1 MLDLVLGW
9 YHQRNKPLPRPANN
23 LYKHYL
29 VEQNV
34 IFGCGLMPLESQP
47 STKSFNYLYEHYL
60 GEWKFLINL
69 LLTLVITIFCHAEMI
84 MSSEHRVHGIF
95 WCDLYCKIVFV
106 MFHRIVVVLAELIKV
121 FTFTQNPQQLHV
133 FETAINPKGMNF
145 TLEWENSPFQY

>member
-1 MLDLVLGW
+1 M
-9 YHQRNKPLPRPANN
+9 
-23 LYKHYL
+23 
-29 VEQNV
+29 EQNV
-34 IFGCGLMPLESQP
+34 IFGCGLMPLESQALNQIFQL
-47 STKSFNYLYEHYL
+47 SLRTLFRER
-60 GEWKFLINL
+60 KFLINL
-69 LLTLVITIFCHAEMI
+69 LLTLVIIIFCHAEMI

-145 TLEWENSPFQY
+145 TLE

>member
-9 YHQRNKPLPRPANN
+9 YHQRNKPLPKPANN

-34 IFGCGLMPLESQP
+34 IFGCGLMPLESQALNQIFQLSLRTLFRGTEILNKP
-47 STKSFNYLYEHYL
+47 PLNTCYYH
-60 GEWKFLINL
+60 FLS
-69 LLTLVITIFCHAEMI
+69 CWMI

-106 MFHRIVVVLAELIKV
+106 MFLRIVVVLAELIKV